1 MARVYLGVLALI
13 VAITIALWLIFGTD
27 GARQRD
33 PSVND
38 AIPAVPLPA
47 SPPPALPSAPAA
59 PTAPRQTVE
68 TRRLPSGLAIRLV
81 RRARIAPPTGRLFDD
96 YARLDPEAKSGNAL
110 SQYQLG
116 LLLYECRDVPADA
129 PALEREVEAIHQTRR
144 HGGWDVPAPSS
155 EEGILRG
162 RYEECDGIPSD
173 ARLKFR
179 DWLKSAADA
188 GVIEA
193 EINLPLKLPP
203 AEYCQF
209 LSECTPAQRAAQEA
223 LQKEAL
229 DYLTRA
235 RDAGSVSALWTFG
248 AWYAEGE
255 VLPKNDIEAYAH
267 FRALDEI
274 NTATGEP
281 QRFGKLLAD
290 LKKHL
295 RPIDLDQAEARSK
308 ELLTNPNC
316 CVVTQ

>member
-1 MARVYLGVLALI
+1 MPRVYFGALALI
-13 VAITIALWLIFGTD
+13 VAITVALWLTFGTE

-33 PSVND
+33 PALD
-38 AIPAVPLPA
+38 AAVPAGAAAPVA
-47 SPPPALPSAPAA
+47 VPPPPAAPA
-59 PTAPRQTVE
+59 TPRQTVE
-68 TRRLPSGLAIRLV
+68 NKVLASGRTIRV
-81 RRARIAPPTGRLFDD
+81 IRRARIALPTGRMVDD
-96 YARLDPEAKSGNAL
+96 YTRLAPEAQSGNAL
-110 SQYQLG
+110 SQYRLG

-129 PALEREVEAIHQTRR
+129 GTLDREVEAIHQTRR
-144 HGGWDVPAPSS
+144 HGGWDVSAPKS
-155 EEGILRG
+155 EESILRS
-162 RYEECDGIPSD
+162 RYEECEGIPVE

-209 LSECTPAQRAAQEA
+209 LSECSPEQRASQEA

-229 DYLTRA
+229 DYLGRA

-267 FRALDEI
+267 FRALDQI
-274 NTATGEP
+274 NAVTGES
-281 QRFGKLLAD
+281 QRFEKLLAD
-290 LKKHL
+290 MKKRL
-295 RPIDLDQAEARSK
+295 RPIDLDQAETRAN
-308 ELLTNPNC
+308 ELLSNPNC
-316 CVVTQ
+316 CVITP